1 MRLLLLSMGA
11 VLIVICDPTA
21 NDAGQDERENDFQK
35 LEQLSTH
42 SGMFRLFLGRSHERQ
57 LSTLRD

>member
-1 MRLLLLSMGA
+1 MGA

-35 LEQLSTH
+35 LEQLGTD